1 MLIGICFF
9 LLLLTILGIVMALTR
24 PTVDQKS
31 MERRITTL
39 KAAEHGIH
47 AANAQ
52 LEQYLTTRSNSDY
65 AWLEQWIADS
75 GLARAMQLLIV
86 QADSKS
92 TVGGVLVQSAAIAA
106 VAALAAF
113 FFLHKILFVAAAG
126 VVGALVPYLLLLFK
140 RGSRLK
146 KFENVLP
153 DAVDMMSRSLR
164 AGHSVA
170 AAISIVA
177 EEAVEPVRSEF
188 AEVFKKQNYGLPLR
202 DALLQMLERIPSHD
216 LRVLVTGIMVQKDT
230 GGNLVE
236 ILDRITAVVRDRQR
250 IRREINTHTAQGRM
264 TGYILCAL
272 PVVMMFLI
280 NLINP
285 GYSNVLFEDPLGRI
299 MLYAGVGLLV
309 LGAVVIRQIIN
320 SIEI

>member
-1 MLIGICFF
+1 
-9 LLLLTILGIVMALTR
+9 
-24 PTVDQKS
+24 
-31 MERRITTL
+31 
-39 KAAEHGIH
+39 
-47 AANAQ
+47 
-52 LEQYLTTRSNSDY
+52 
-65 AWLEQWIADS
+65 
-75 GLARAMQLLIV
+75 LIV